1 MPQAAFTASGFF
13 CTDGRSTAVG
23 AQGFTA
29 DRTRLKHHL
38 CSATGLCSRHCIGL
52 RMPQVCLQGDTFII
66 IDVFA
71 LPVEGT
77 ETRVNAQEEA
87 YEYMFQYLET
97 NKARQA

>member
-1 MPQAAFTASGFF
+1 MAAGQGVP
-13 CTDGRSTAVG
+13 TDRSCL
-23 AQGFTA
+23 Q
-29 DRTRLKHHL
+29 HL
-38 CSATGLCSRHCIGL
+38 QCSATGVCSRHCFCL
-52 RMPQVCLQGDTFII
+52 RVPRLCLQGDTFII

-97 NKARQA
+97 NKARPALRPQLQCTPDHGGGLPAS